1 MSQKFFSS
9 DIVQTFFTL
18 SCPASEVS
26 LYVEQAPTFYQFSVQ
41 FSLLTSILFSDH
53 LSALL
58 QFSIYLSHLL
68 LTARDSELLCS
79 LEAVDFNDEFAE
91 LKLVFSAVEGM

>member
-1 MSQKFFSS
+1 MRSFAIEEPGSP
-9 DIVQTFFTL
+9 VPPLYATL
-18 SCPASEVS
+18 V
-26 LYVEQAPTFYQFSVQ
+26 
-41 FSLLTSILFSDH
+41 TSILFSDH

-79 LEAVDFNDEFAE
+79 LEAVDFSDEFAE

>member
-1 MSQKFFSS
+1 MLHSRFFR
-9 DIVQTFFTL
+9 FTL
-18 SCPASEVS
+18 SCSASEVS
-26 LYVEQAPTFYQFSVQ
+26 PYAEQAPTFQFSVQ
-41 FSLLTSILFSDH
+41 FNSLISILFSDH

-58 QFSIYLSHLL
+58 QVSIYLSHLL

-91 LKLVFSAVEGM
+91 LKLVFSAVDGM